1 MPVLIKITCCRDGQ
15 SIWLEGHFEKRS
27 RLADREK
34 DLFAGTEFIAPD
46 VLFKKTNAGAPKKH
60 RDYPDMYPSGGLAV
74 ALPSNFIV
82 KLIYKKK
89 FYTEKALFWCK
100 CTLPSARNSVRQM

>member
-15 SIWLEGHFEKRS
+15 SIWLEGHFEKRP
-27 RLADREK
+27 RLADRETY
-34 DLFAGTEFIAPD
+34 LFAGTEFIAPD
-46 VLFKKTNAGAPKKH
+46 VLVKTMNAGAPKKH
-60 RDYPDMYPSGGLAV
+60 RDYPDMCPSGGLAA

-82 KLIYKKK
+82 KLIDKTK

-100 CTLPSARNSVRQM
+100 CTLSSASNSVRQM